1 MIEPAG
7 LPPAVGFSH
16 VVVPQAG
23 NTIYVAGQ
31 IGQRPD
37 GSMSQGLVEQFAQAC
52 RNLQLALGAAGSIPE
67 HVVSLTIY
75 ATDLPAYR
83 AALRPLGEA
92 YRKVFGSHY
101 PAMALIG
108 VDALFEPAALVELVA
123 TAVVPAGPG
132 A

>member
-16 VVVPQAG
+16 AVVPAEG
-23 NTIYVAGQ
+23 HTVYLAGQ
-31 IGQRPD
+31 IGQRAD
-37 GSMSQGLVEQFAQAC
+37 GSLSTGLVEQFAQAC
-52 RNLQLALGAAGSIPE
+52 RNLQLALAAAGSFPE

-75 ATDLPAYR
+75 VTDVPSYR

-108 VDALFEPAALVELVA
+108 VDALFEPAAVVELVA
-123 TAVVPAGPG
+123 IAVVPRQQAD
-132 A
+132 